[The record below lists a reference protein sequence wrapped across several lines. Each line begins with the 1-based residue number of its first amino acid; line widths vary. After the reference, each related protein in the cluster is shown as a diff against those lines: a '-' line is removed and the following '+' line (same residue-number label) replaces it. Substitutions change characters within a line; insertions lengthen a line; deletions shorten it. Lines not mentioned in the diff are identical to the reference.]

1 MSHDPE
7 HFASDAAHVAR
18 RGPPA
23 ERRAVIDIG
32 TNSVK
37 LLVADVTATTVVPV
51 WEGSEQT
58 RLGRGFYDDHR
69 LRPEAIADT
78 ARAAARFLD
87 TARDHGATHLR
98 LIATSAARDALNA
111 EELRAAIHTAT
122 GQPLEVI
129 SGEQEADWAYQG
141 VLTHSPLGPQ
151 PVLILDI
158 GGGSTEIILGHAGRT
173 LFCES
178 FKLGTVRLLE
188 AGPLADP
195 PTPTELARLREQL
208 RAFLR
213 SEVLPRLTPHLA
225 AAATPPS
232 STPRPPHRPTTG
244 AADASEA
251 PSAQPIQLVGTG
263 GTTSILARMELR
275 LADYERDRMEATRL
289 TSERIRWH
297 LEHLASLS
305 LAKRRS
311 LPGLPSKRAD
321 VILFGAAILEAV
333 MDALRITELRISTRG
348 LRFAAVR
355 P

>member
-7 HFASDAAHVAR
+7 HFASDASPVAR
-18 RGPPA
+18 RDSPA

-37 LLVADVTATTVVPV
+37 LLVADVTATSVIPV

-58 RLGRGFYDDHR
+58 RLGRGFYDDHQ

-78 ARAAARFLD
+78 AQATARFAA
-87 TARDHGATHLR
+87 TAREHGATHLR
-98 LIATSAARDALNA
+98 LIATSAARDARNA
-111 EELRAAIHTAT
+111 DQLRSAIHAAT

-129 SGEQEADWAYQG
+129 SGEQEADWAFQG

-173 LFCES
+173 LFRDS

-188 AGPLADP
+188 AAPLADP
-195 PTPTELARLREQL
+195 PTSAELSRLREQL

-225 AAATPPS
+225 AAGTAWLSTIPP
-232 STPRPPHRPTTG
+232 T
-244 AADASEA
+244 
-251 PSAQPIQLVGTG
+251 QPIQLVGTG
-263 GTTSILARMELR
+263 GTTSILARMELQ

-289 TSERIRWH
+289 SRERIRWH
-297 LEHLASLS
+297 LEHLASLP
-305 LAKRRS
+305 LAERRA

-321 VILFGAAILEAV
+321 VILLGAAILEAV
-333 MDALRITELRISTRG
+333 MDTLQLTELRISTRG